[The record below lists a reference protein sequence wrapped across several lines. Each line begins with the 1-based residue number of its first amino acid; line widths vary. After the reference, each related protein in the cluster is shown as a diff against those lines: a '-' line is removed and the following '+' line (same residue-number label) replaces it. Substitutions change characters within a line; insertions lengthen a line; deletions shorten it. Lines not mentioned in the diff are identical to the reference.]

1 MKPDSVALAEQE
13 VVRNKIAAAADLRHV
28 MANGKRILS
37 SPGAIAAACLGAIV
51 VGYLA
56 TGRSRDKRGRRK
68 TDETPWST
76 VLATAQLLVPLI
88 RIMYTARGMK
98 PAPRRPVTAADR
110 AVEATVAET
119 RGR

>member
-13 VVRNKIAAAADLRHV
+13 VVRNKIAVAADLRRV
-28 MANGKRILS
+28 AANGKRILS
-37 SPGAIAAACLGAIV
+37 SSGVIAGACVGAIV

-56 TGRSRDKRGRRK
+56 TGRSRDKSGRRK

-88 RIMYTARGMK
+88 RIMYTVRRMK
-98 PAPRRPVTAADR
+98 RAPRRPVAAADR
-110 AVEATVAET
+110 TLEATVAET